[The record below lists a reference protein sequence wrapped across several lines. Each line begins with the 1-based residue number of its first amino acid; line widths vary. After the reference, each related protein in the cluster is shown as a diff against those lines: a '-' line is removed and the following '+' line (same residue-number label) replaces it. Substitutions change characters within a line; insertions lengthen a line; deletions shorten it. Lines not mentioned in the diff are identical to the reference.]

1 MNYYQKSVS
10 ETLKELNA
18 KKSGLTSTDAE
29 KRLEEY
35 GRNRLEERKKIHPV
49 QIFLRQ
55 FKSFLIFILIAAA
68 VISGLL
74 GIFTKSSEHFIDMA
88 VILLIIVL
96 NAVLGFFQ
104 EYKAEKSLEALKKYA
119 TPNAKVLRNG
129 ERQLINSEE
138 LVPGDIIIL
147 STGDKAPADARL
159 IESVHL
165 HADESAL
172 TGESIPVAKNTA
184 EIKGRD
190 VIPGE
195 RKNMVFAGTTITQGR
210 AKAVVTE
217 TGMGTEMGEIA
228 ELVQEPIEKMTPLQE
243 RLSLIGKKL
252 GFAIIG
258 IVIVVFALGLFRG
271 EGVISMFLV
280 AVSLAVAAV
289 PEGLPA
295 VVTVTLAFGLIS
307 MAKSN
312 ALVRKLPAVETLG
325 STSVICSDK
334 TGTLT
339 MNEMTARELYLDK
352 KTVEVSGEGY
362 FPEGEFKYE
371 GSKVSGTLKKHLN
384 LFVQAAALCND
395 SELVRRN
402 GEWII
407 IGDPTEGALRVLA
420 EKFGLKHHRLESE
433 FKRIEEVEFTSNRK
447 KMTTVHKTDEG
458 RIAYMKGAP
467 EVILDN
473 CSHVYENG
481 KRRKLKKADKERFL
495 NKMEELGED
504 ALRVLGAAYRD
515 VPKRLDIKNEKSL
528 EQNFTFLGLVGM
540 IDPPRPEA
548 WEAVEKA
555 RKAGIRSVMITGDYK
570 VTAEAVAKKVGIVK
584 KKSNALTGED
594 LEKMSDDELFKE
606 VKNVSVYARVSPSHK
621 VRILEALKKRGEV
634 VAMTGDGVNDAPA
647 LKKSDIG
654 VAMGIKGTD
663 VSKEA
668 ADMVLQDD
676 NYATIVKAVEKGRGI
691 FDNIKKFINYLLT
704 SNAGEILVIFIASL
718 IGLPL
723 PLIAVQILWIN
734 LLTDGLP
741 AVALSVD
748 PHDSNIMERKP
759 RNSEE
764 GIITNEMVFDIIF
777 VGALMC
783 IGTLLLFNHS
793 LTGGADIVY
802 ARSVALAVLVV
813 LEVVRLQ
820 MVREKY
826 NIGVFSNKWLILAVI
841 SSIGFLL
848 SILYIPQ
855 LQILFKTA
863 PINLF
868 DWFKIIGVTVAVFV
882 SVQATIIIKRHLKE
896 K

>member
-10 ETLKELNA
+10 ESLEELNA
-18 KKSGLTSTDAE
+18 KKAGLSSTDAE

-35 GRNRLEERKKIHPV
+35 GRNRLEEREKIRPIE
-49 QIFLRQ
+49 IFIRQ

-68 VISGLL
+68 IISGFL
-74 GIFTKSSEHFIDMA
+74 GIFTGSSEHFIDMA
-88 VILLIIVL
+88 VIIIIIVL

-119 TPNAKVLRNG
+119 TPKAKVIRNG

-138 LVPGDIIIL
+138 LVPGDIIVL
-147 STGDKAPADARL
+147 STGDKVPADARL
-159 IESVHL
+159 IESIHF
-165 HADESAL
+165 HSDESAL
-172 TGESIPVAKNTA
+172 TGESIPVAKATA
-184 EIKGRD
+184 KIEGEDI
-190 VIPGE
+190 IPGE
-195 RKNMVFAGTTITQGR
+195 QKNMVFAGTTITQGR
-210 AKAVVTE
+210 GKAVVTE
-217 TGMGTEMGEIA
+217 TGMDTEMGEIA
-228 ELVQEPIEKMTPLQE
+228 ELVQEPTEKMTPLQK
-243 RLSLIGKKL
+243 RLALIGKKL
-252 GFAIIG
+252 GFAIIS
-258 IVIVVFALGLFRG
+258 IAILVFALGLFRG
-271 EGVISMFLV
+271 EELINMFLV

-295 VVTVTLAFGLIS
+295 VVTVTLAFGLMS

-325 STSVICSDK
+325 STTIICSDK

-352 KTVEVSGEGY
+352 KKIEISGEGY
-362 FPEGEFKYE
+362 APEGKFKYE
-371 GSKVSGTLKKHLN
+371 DSEVSGKLKKHLN
-384 LFVQAAALCND
+384 LFAQAAALCND
-395 SELVRRN
+395 SELVRRD
-402 GEWII
+402 GEWTI
-407 IGDPTEGALRVLA
+407 IGDPTEGAFRVLA
-420 EKFGLKHHRLESE
+420 EKFGLKQHRLESE
-433 FKRIEEVEFTSNRK
+433 FKRIEEVEFTSKRK
-447 KMTTVHKTDEG
+447 KMTTVHKIDEG
-458 RIAYMKGAP
+458 RVAYMKGAP
-467 EVILDN
+467 EVVLEN

-495 NKMEELGED
+495 NKMREMGED
-504 ALRVLGAAYRD
+504 ALRVLGVAYRD
-515 VPKRLDIKNEKSL
+515 VPKRLNITNEKSL
-528 EQNFTFLGLVGM
+528 EQNFTFLGLAGM
-540 IDPPRPEA
+540 IDPPRSEVK
-548 WEAVEKA
+548 EAVRKA

-570 VTAEAVAKKVGIVK
+570 VTAEAVAKEVGIIE

-594 LEKMSDDELFKE
+594 LEKMSDEELFKQ

-621 VRILEALKKRGEV
+621 VRILNALKKRGEV

-668 ADMVLQDD
+668 ADMVLEDD

-691 FDNIKKFINYLLT
+691 FDNISKFINYLLT
-704 SNAGEILVIFIASL
+704 SNAGEILVIFIATL

-741 AVALSVD
+741 AVSLSVD
-748 PHDSNIMERKP
+748 PHDPDIMKRKP
-759 RNSEE
+759 RDPEE

-783 IGTLLLFNHS
+783 IGTLFLFNHALS
-793 LTGGADIVY
+793 GGANIVY
-802 ARSVALAVLVV
+802 ARSIALAVLVV

-848 SILYIPQ
+848 AILYIPQ

-863 PINLF
+863 PIKLF
-868 DWFKIIGVTVAVFV
+868 DWLKITGITIAVFI
-882 SVQATIIIKRHLKE
+882 SVQVTIIIKRHLKE